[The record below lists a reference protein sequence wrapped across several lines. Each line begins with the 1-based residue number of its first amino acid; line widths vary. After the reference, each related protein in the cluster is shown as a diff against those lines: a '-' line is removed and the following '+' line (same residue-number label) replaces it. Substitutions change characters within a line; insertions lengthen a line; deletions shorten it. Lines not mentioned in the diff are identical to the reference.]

1 MSRRVKLG
9 EILKGI
15 LGSDNVYF
23 QPPENLKMIYPCIR
37 YRLEG
42 GNTEYADNI
51 PYRFS
56 KQYELVFIGKDPD
69 SDVITKLAM
78 LPGCRFDR
86 HYTSDTLNHY
96 IYHIYY

>member
-9 EILKGI
+9 EILKEI

-23 QPPENLKMIYPCIR
+23 QPPENLKMIYPCII

-69 SDVITKLAM
+69 SDVIAKLAM

-86 HYTSDTLNHY
+86 PYTSDNLNHY